1 MKTRSARLHS
11 LCILL
16 ALLVF
21 IVVPCSTA
29 RAKWQCSDVDISW
42 EYGGGN
48 QIYYVLE
55 VTPSDC
61 TIFVTTSIDNPS
73 FPDPSRSGPTPIY
86 PTFTV
91 SSGSTIYIP
100 YGHTMYIKAFGWK
113 AFWAQSPN
121 ISAFEQHNPNL

>member
-73 FPDPSRSGPTPIY
+73 FPDPSRSGATPIP
-86 PTFTV
+86 PTIKV
-91 SSGSTIYIP
+91 SSGATICIP
-100 YGHTMYIKAFGWK
+100 YGHTLCVKAFGYKPLWT
-113 AFWAQSPN
+113 QSVN
-121 ISAFEQHNPNL
+121 LTSECFHNPDP